1 MVQREMRPIIVAIVL
16 TIASACA
23 PQDYLREDYIG
34 KRFLQPD
41 RYPHKIQRDAQGNA
55 IIETERPTSLL
66 SNLPMFSLPR
76 ISFPKID
83 LPDIDLPD
91 LWPFGN
97 DDDGQ

>member
-1 MVQREMRPIIVAIVL
+1 MVQKEMRSIIVAITL
-16 TIASACA
+16 TIGSACA
-23 PQDYLREDYIG
+23 PQDYLREDYTG

-41 RYPHKIQRDAQGNA
+41 RYPQKIQRDARGNP
-55 IIETERPTSLL
+55 IIETERPTGLL

-83 LPDIDLPD
+83 LPDIDLLY

-97 DDDGQ
+97 DDDSQ

>member
-1 MVQREMRPIIVAIVL
+1 MVRKEMRLIIVAIIL
-16 TIASACA
+16 TIGSACA
-23 PQDYLREDYIG
+23 PQDYLREDYVG

-41 RYPHKIQRDAQGNA
+41 RYAQKIQHDARGNP
-55 IIETERPTSLL
+55 IIETERPTGLF
-66 SNLPMFSLPR
+66 SNLPMFSLPQ